1 MAERKEAR
9 LKKNIRVK
17 LKDDT
22 GTYDG
27 MITSLS
33 KSGMRIKTE
42 HIFPTYKV
50 IDILVKIGEKMVQLR
65 GSVRWVYEP
74 FIDPDAA
81 AGTDTD
87 FHADAD
93 PEDRM
98 YQIGVSLHNPP
109 PEYIQHFE

>member
-1 MAERKEAR
+1 MAERKETR

-42 HIFPTYKV
+42 HVFPTYKA
-50 IDILVKIGEKMVQLR
+50 IDILVKIGEKMVQLG

-74 FIDPDAA
+74 SIDPD
-81 AGTDTD
+81 D
-87 FHADAD
+87 DAD
-93 PEDRM
+93 VDPGDKM

-109 PEYIQHFE
+109 PEYMEHFE

>member
-1 MAERKEAR
+1 MAERKEER

-42 HIFPTYKV
+42 HVFPTYKI

-65 GSVRWVYEP
+65 GSVRWVFEP
-74 FIDPDAA
+74 TIDPD
-81 AGTDTD
+81 D
-87 FHADAD
+87 DAD
-93 PEDRM
+93 FDPEGQM

-109 PEYIQHFE
+109 PEYVKHFE